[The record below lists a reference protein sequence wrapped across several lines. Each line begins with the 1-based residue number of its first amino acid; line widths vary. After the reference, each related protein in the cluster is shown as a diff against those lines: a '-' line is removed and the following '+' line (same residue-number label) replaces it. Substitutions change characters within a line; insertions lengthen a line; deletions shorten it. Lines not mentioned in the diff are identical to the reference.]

1 MFIRN
6 ASNNLSPNT
15 DRDIRGILE
24 DFFDTE
30 SKILFINE
38 IMLKPIIFLTTTSL
52 HLCWMINIGSQ
63 KTNYFLDARVDYLY
77 LVKMVWFNR
86 VMNNRCAICSERR
99 CFQFRYFMVKRV
111 IYHLHSEAKPYFLG
125 SYPIKT
131 IANIFKLALAHAF
144 KQSSFA
150 CRL

>member
-30 SKILFINE
+30 SNILFINE

-52 HLCWMINIGSQ
+52 QLLSD
-63 KTNYFLDARVDYLY
+63 KYR
-77 LVKMVWFNR
+77 
-86 VMNNRCAICSERR
+86 
-99 CFQFRYFMVKRV
+99 
-111 IYHLHSEAKPYFLG
+111 
-125 SYPIKT
+125 
-131 IANIFKLALAHAF
+131 
-144 KQSSFA
+144 
-150 CRL
+150 